1 MERIRQRWVAMARA
15 GLHEGLRLMPVVT
28 IGAIVGL
35 MVEAVGWAVAA
46 ALLAYLGWHSVNL
59 YRLDAWLRR
68 GATVKPLPAVG
79 RWRDVFDQVDRLY
92 KRSHKRKLK
101 LEKFFKIF
109 RESTHRLPDGA
120 VVLSPAWEI
129 QWVNRKAQDM
139 FGISAARDVGQRID
153 HFLRDPQFIQYLR
166 RGDFVDSVTFQPF
179 GQTHRWVC
187 VHIIPF
193 ARDLLLLIARD
204 VTGRQRLDAVH
215 RDFVANVS
223 HELRTPLT
231 VLAGF
236 IETMQADAALM
247 AEWQAPVDA
256 IHRQTARM
264 QRMVEDLLFLA
275 RLDFSAQETSATTRL
290 AMPGLIDAVLADA
303 RALSG
308 GRHRI
313 TANVAASL
321 TLVGHEDQIRAALS
335 NLVFNA
341 VCYTP
346 EGGNI
351 AVVWARRGSG
361 AVLAVQDDGD
371 GIPAHHLAR
380 LTERFY
386 RVDTARSQAS
396 GGTGLGLSIVKQVL
410 DAHGACLDIT
420 SEAGV
425 GSCFRCVFPTVGMA
439 QSASPAVAGQ
449 PSPGDRR

>member
-1 MERIRQRWVAMARA
+1 M
-15 GLHEGLRLMPVVT
+15 
-28 IGAIVGL
+28 
-35 MVEAVGWAVAA
+35 
-46 ALLAYLGWHSVNL
+46 
-59 YRLDAWLRR
+59 
-68 GATVKPLPAVG
+68 
-79 RWRDVFDQVDRLY
+79 
-92 KRSHKRKLK
+92 
-101 LEKFFKIF
+101 
-109 RESTHRLPDGA
+109 
-120 VVLSPAWEI
+120 
-129 QWVNRKAQDM
+129 
-139 FGISAARDVGQRID
+139 
-153 HFLRDPQFIQYLR
+153 
-166 RGDFVDSVTFQPF
+166 
-179 GQTHRWVC
+179 
-187 VHIIPF
+187 
-193 ARDLLLLIARD
+193 
-204 VTGRQRLDAVH
+204 
-215 RDFVANVS
+215 
-223 HELRTPLT
+223 T